1 MPFVKGQS
9 GNPTGRPKE
18 APEVKALAR
27 QYTTD
32 AIERLVFWLKSDNP
46 KASVSAALALLDR
59 AYGRP
64 EQAVTVSGE
73 VTQYVARIPDTAI
86 SAEQWEAKHSK
97 PNLQ

>member
-1 MPFVKGQS
+1 MPFVKGKS

-27 QYTTD
+27 QYTSN
-32 AIERLVFWLKSDNP
+32 AIERLVFWLNSDNP
-46 KASVSAALALLDR
+46 KASVAAALALLDR

-73 VTQYVARIPDTAI
+73 VTQYVARIPDTANN
-86 SAEQWEAKHSK
+86 AEQWERKHN
-97 PNLQ
+97 PVPLQ